1 MKESMSIQKFNELLK
16 AGKSEDSLLAT
27 LLQLTKVSNHKDLSE
42 LRKTE
47 VWGWYWDWQSIV
59 AGGGDGYGRNPFLFF
74 PSFSDCV
81 QGSAAHNLAH
91 FSQYRFVQTK
101 LNSKPKRLSLTIVIV
116 LSAMTSQPK
125 R

>member
-1 MKESMSIQKFNELLK
+1 MKESMSINKFNELLK

-47 VWGWYWDWQSIV
+47 VWG
-59 AGGGDGYGRNPFLFF
+59 L
-74 PSFSDCV
+74 
-81 QGSAAHNLAH
+81 
-91 FSQYRFVQTK
+91 
-101 LNSKPKRLSLTIVIV
+101 V
-116 LSAMTSQPK
+116 LGLVVHW